1 MELFWKR
8 KVKPHKEEDQ
18 HVDYSSLFA
27 SMSQGQKLFNQL
39 KVQCHPDRFIGTDK
53 QALAE
58 ELFKQVQEN
67 STNYENLLKLKDRI
81 NEEL

>member
-39 KVQCHPDRFIGTDK
+39 KVQCHPDRFVGTDK

-67 STNYENLLKLKDRI
+67 STDLEKLLALKERI
-81 NEEL
+81 LTEL